1 MNLLSVRSPRV
12 DAILDSVGLSL
23 QKVIHGEDPAAEMKS
38 LTAKLQ
44 SIDR

>member
-1 MNLLSVRSPRV
+1 VNLLPIRIPRV

-23 QKVIHGEDPAAEMKS
+23 QKVTHGEDPAAEMKN
-38 LTAKLQ
+38 LTQSLQ